1 MLCLPS
7 GDTGDVALGGDK
19 GGERGEASTVEA
31 GVELFS
37 IVAPVGEKGW
47 VSEATAVGRDREV
60 M

>member
-1 MLCLPS
+1 MPL
-7 GDTGDVALGGDK
+7 GDIGDVALGGDK

-31 GVELFS
+31 GVEPFS

-47 VSEATAVGRDREV
+47 VSEATAVGKDRDV